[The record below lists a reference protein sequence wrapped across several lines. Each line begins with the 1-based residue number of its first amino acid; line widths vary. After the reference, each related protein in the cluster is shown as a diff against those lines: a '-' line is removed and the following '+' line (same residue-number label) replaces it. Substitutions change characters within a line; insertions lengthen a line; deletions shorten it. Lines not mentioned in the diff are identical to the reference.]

1 MGTRK
6 QRTSSERVSHD
17 APMSTPGTAA
27 AADKSDA
34 CAPNGASVGKPV
46 TAAAAAMAGRETT
59 VLRQVEL
66 ESWRLDLEDRE
77 LALRQER
84 EALAA
89 EQLRVRE
96 EAAEAARQMELAR
109 ALLAESERR
118 ARDVEAHETAI
129 AGMRG
134 RHAASERVQGVV
146 SAANPHRGAEDA
158 TGADAAAAATK
169 GQHQGHTPRQV
180 SPQLLVLVRSLQ
192 SQVHALRGELKALRK
207 ACTASVAA
215 VPTMARQVQPTARVP
230 GGGTSDAPAAA
241 NDDLPG
247 VMGALAQLTLPSPRL
262 SELRQREE
270 ALRRQ
275 EAALRANEE
284 ELQRLSLRIRE
295 ALRGM
300 VPMEMVEARERNAQH
315 RESALE
321 AREQRLA
328 EYTRQQQAQLER
340 DRHAAQS
347 QYREEAQRFAAQCQ
361 AERHQLEQQLRQE
374 RARSTESIERQRIQ
388 LQARLQQYQTAA
400 EQEATEFALL
410 LQQSMA
416 EGGAELAAARA
427 ALQHLQ
433 AVFGQ
438 ALHTLEAAAQR
449 ASRAQAE

>member
-6 QRTSSERVSHD
+6 QRTAWERASHD
-17 APMSTPGTAA
+17 APMPTPGTAA

-34 CAPNGASVGKPV
+34 WAPNGGSVGKPV
-46 TAAAAAMAGRETT
+46 TAAAAAMGRREAT

-66 ESWRLDLEDRE
+66 ENWRLDLEDRE

-84 EALAA
+84 EALAT
-89 EQLRVRE
+89 ERLRVRE
-96 EAAEAARQMELAR
+96 EAAEAARQVELAR

-118 ARDVEAHETAI
+118 TRDLEAHETAM
-129 AGMRG
+129 AGVRG
-134 RHAASERVQGVV
+134 RHATSEWVQGVV
-146 SAANPHRGAEDA
+146 SAAVTHQGAEDA
-158 TGADAAAAATK
+158 TGADAAAVVAEV
-169 GQHQGHTPRQV
+169 QHQGRAPRRV
-180 SPQLLVLVRSLQ
+180 SPQLLVLARSLQ
-192 SQVHALRGELKALRK
+192 SQVHALRGELKALRE

-215 VPTMARQVQPTARVP
+215 APTMARQAQPTACVP
-230 GGGTSDAPAAA
+230 GGDTSDAPAV
-241 NDDLPG
+241 NDGLPS
-247 VMGALAQLTLPSPRL
+247 VMEALAQLTLPSPRL
-262 SELRQREE
+262 SELRRREE

-328 EYTRQQQAQLER
+328 EHTRQQQAQLER
-340 DRHAAQS
+340 DRHAAQG

-361 AERHQLEQQLRQE
+361 AERHQLEQQLRRE

-410 LQQSMA
+410 LQQSVA

-433 AVFGQ
+433 TVFGQ
-438 ALHTLEAAAQR
+438 ALDTLEAAAQR